1 VTLRDLLAEV
11 IARLDRAAVPFMV
24 TGSLASSYHGEPRAT
39 LDLDVVV
46 DPDAHSLERF
56 VSELEAGGFYVD
68 RAAAREAFRRR
79 TQFNAIGRDAT
90 KVDFIVRKDRP
101 FSVEEFRRRRH
112 AELLGTS
119 GFIATA
125 EDMVIAKLEWAAASG
140 SDRQLRDV
148 AGILAAAGEAFDS
161 EYVDRWA
168 AALGLSNSLRRVRE
182 SMSG

>member
-1 VTLRDLLAEV
+1 MTLRDLLADV

-39 LDLDVVV
+39 LDLDVVI
-46 DPDAHSLERF
+46 DPDAGSLERL
-56 VSELEAGGFYVD
+56 VDELEAGGFYVD
-68 RAAAREAFRRR
+68 RAAARDAFRSR
-79 TQFNAIGRDAT
+79 TQFTAIGRDAA

-101 FSVEEFRRRRH
+101 FSVEEFRRRRS
-112 AELLGTS
+112 ADLLGTS

-125 EDMVIAKLEWAAASG
+125 EDMVIAKLEWATASD

-161 EYVDRWA
+161 EYVERWA
-168 AALGLSNSLRRVRE
+168 AALGLSDSMRFVRE
-182 SMSG
+182 TMAG